1 MYIPVFRDSIN
12 NRKFIVHTKN
22 TVLSLFASTMTD
34 LYELSIHKFDDI
46 EMLEIPEDSSSSETE
61 SISESSSWSKI
72 DKPSEPRAYIE
83 LKDWINSDRT
93 LDFQF
98 EKDAYAQ
105 SVNRD
110 DVFSTLYAE
119 YVTALYKIIERLGD
133 QNITKIETRQEAVE
147 QIGVISRTSDI
158 GRNTDDDKKA
168 AKISEAFRHI
178 IEHLSHFIEQVK
190 PLVDEEKLESF
201 YDLLS
206 ILDGI
211 YANAFYPSI
220 KTKPELLATW
230 VNRYDPKP
238 LDDLVESV
246 MINTP
251 KPYLHP
257 QFWNTYVAELITRGL
272 FEQATEAIANS
283 RFDETESTDEPF
295 FSIIDDFKVLIGEYT
310 NFALKSQFH
319 IWKLKACEFRDDF
332 TKFRTAV
339 TNPEHLLI
347 LNQVYDLAC
356 IITGLSKTISAYTSN
371 WYDMFAALSLFQV
384 RDDPEVFKDYF
395 DVAIEEKPLTIDD
408 DQTLI
413 EDSIVKLLNGDYLR
427 VLEVMN
433 LIDAPTSAT
442 ASKLFE
448 LKGFLDDYY
457 DASSPKSL
465 HELVN
470 RKTIS
475 EYLLV
480 KHAYD
485 CLNNHPLVPVGIGLL
500 LNPCVSTSKQSIA
513 SNSQT
518 IGEFLPHYEC
528 STNDD
533 LEWGLTICAK
543 LNLITTARRLY
554 LIYGK
559 KSLKDG
565 HLYEALNMFVNTYDS
580 NAVNEE
586 TRAGMKHVHSIVWN
600 MIFQDSLLNNRPI
613 RDELINNIVSN
624 NVDSNFEI
632 HPVIRQ
638 CLSPYAVLV
647 SFYKLVGEQGSSDIM
662 KTSLRLIHLLRF
674 THLPKK
680 FIPLLLAQFLPF
692 LVKSAETLQLPYLII
707 IVELIDGFE
716 SKVSKE
722 DFLKAEEL
730 YKHSVNNIES
740 DAEHYDWRVF
750 LKDSKLEVP
759 QDVPQLIKLL
769 RNEVTSN
776 IARVYIGR

>member
-1 MYIPVFRDSIN
+1 
-12 NRKFIVHTKN
+12 
-22 TVLSLFASTMTD
+22 MTD
-34 LYELSIHKFDDI
+34 LHALSGHQFDDI
-46 EMLEIPEDSSSSETE
+46 EMLEIPDESSSSETE
-61 SISESSSWSKI
+61 SISETSSWEKK
-72 DKPSEPRAYIE
+72 DKPSEPRRYIE
-83 LKDWINSDRT
+83 LKDWINTDRT
-93 LDFQF
+93 LDFHF
-98 EKDAYAQ
+98 DGDSYAQ
-105 SVNRD
+105 SVKRD
-110 DVFSTLYAE
+110 DVFASLYSE
-119 YVTALYKIIERLGD
+119 YVTALYKIIERLND
-133 QNITKIETRQEAVE
+133 QNVTRIESRPEAVE

-158 GRNTDDDKKA
+158 GRNTDDDLKN
-168 AKISEAFRHI
+168 AKISEAFHHI
-178 IEHLSHFIEQVK
+178 IEHLSHFIEQVT

-201 YDLLS
+201 HDLLS

-211 YANAFYPSI
+211 YANSFYPTI

-238 LDDLVESV
+238 EDDLVESV

-257 QFWNTYVAELITRGL
+257 QFWNTYLAQLITRGL
-272 FEQATEAIANS
+272 FQQATEAIQNS
-283 RFDETESTDEPF
+283 AYHETESTDNAF
-295 FSIIDDFKVLIGEYT
+295 FLVMNDFKVLISEYT
-310 NFALKSQFH
+310 NFALKSQSH
-319 IWKLKACEFRDDF
+319 MWKLKACEFRDGF
-332 TKFRTAV
+332 TKFRADV
-339 TNPEHLLI
+339 TVPEHLLI

-356 IITGLSKTISAYTSN
+356 IITGFKKTISAFASN
-371 WYDMFAALSLFQV
+371 WYDIFTALSLFQV
-384 RDDPEVFKDYF
+384 REDPEVFEDYF
-395 DVAIEEKPLTIDD
+395 KIAIEERPLAIDNE
-408 DQTLI
+408 QNLI
-413 EDSIVKLLNGDYLR
+413 EDSIVKLLNGDFLR

-457 DASSPKSL
+457 DANSTDNL
-465 HELVN
+465 QDLVS

-513 SNSQT
+513 SNTQT
-518 IGEFLPHYEC
+518 INEFLPHYEC
-528 STNDD
+528 KTNDD

-543 LNLITTARRLY
+543 LNLISTARKLY

-580 NAVNEE
+580 NSASDE
-586 TRAGMKHVHSIVWN
+586 TRAGMKQVHSIVWN
-600 MIFQDSLLNNRPI
+600 MLFQDSLLNNRPI
-613 RDELINNIVSN
+613 KDELINNIVTN
-624 NVDSNFEI
+624 KVDSNFEI

-647 SFYKLVGEQGSSDIM
+647 SFYKLIGEQGASKDIM
-662 KTSLRLIHLLRF
+662 KTSLKLIHLLRF

-692 LVKSAETLQLPYLII
+692 LVKATKTLHLSDLII
-707 IVELIDGFE
+707 IVELIDAFE

-722 DFLKAEEL
+722 DLQKGEEL
-730 YKHSVNNIES
+730 YKHSITKIEN
-740 DAEHYDWRVF
+740 DALSYDWRIV
-750 LKDSKLEVP
+750 LQQTHQGVP
-759 QDVPQLIKLL
+759 QDVTQLIKVL